1 MEMNSL
7 NLNALL
13 SKKQNSSP
21 HHSGNP
27 TDRKKS
33 TGIFSQR
40 KQSMGDDV
48 ASAVDSINS
57 ENARAVNLKIARKQK
72 NLLGQEHSQDY
83 Y

>member
-1 MEMNSL
+1 
-7 NLNALL
+7 
-13 SKKQNSSP
+13 
-21 HHSGNP
+21 
-27 TDRKKS
+27 
-33 TGIFSQR
+33 
-40 KQSMGDDV
+40 MGDDV